1 MNLEGHPAN
10 NLEDNPLID
19 GLRASGA
26 KITAQRIAICN
37 WLLNTNTHPTA
48 TAVYE
53 AIRDDFPTMSL
64 ATVYN
69 TLSLLEGLGLLHQV
83 ARADDGSVRYDQ
95 ATTPHINL
103 VCTRCGQITDLHH
116 LDLSPLARSSATL
129 GFHIQNLNLT
139 AYGLCADCL
148 AELESGEK

>member
-48 TAVYE
+48 NAVYE

-83 ARADDGSVRYDQ
+83 ARAGAC
-95 ATTPHINL
+95 ATI
-103 VCTRCGQITDLHH
+103 RR
-116 LDLSPLARSSATL
+116 PLRTSTWCARAAARSPIYTTL
-129 GFHIQNLNLT
+129 TFPRWRARRPLWAST
-139 AYGLCADCL
+139 YRT
-148 AELESGEK
+148 